1 MKNLKT
7 LEYYR
12 QNISQMNRPTVRQSL
27 VGDKLH
33 PDEEDQARIFLDVIE
48 RIDSH
53 APSMIEIGCSS
64 HSAYSQ
70 NFNDIFENECIN
82 ICIEIIEEHL
92 ALFKYEWEQS
102 SRTGFFYHGHCG
114 IPTHV
119 SEPVRAVESRGEHL
133 KIKQLLQNHN
143 IDILDILHMDIQ
155 GSEVSVLQEM
165 CDDDL
170 FDRVRYGFISV
181 HHNHNDCITILNKQ
195 NLEYLYN
202 SPDTGGCGDGLIV
215 YQNKNLT

>member
-7 LEYYR
+7 LQYYK
-12 QNISQMNRPTVRQSL
+12 QNISEMNRSTVLQNV
-27 VGDKLH
+27 VGGELH
-33 PDEEDQARIFLDVIE
+33 PAEKDQARIFLDVIE

-53 APSMIEIGCSS
+53 TPSMIEVGCSS

-70 NFNDIFENECIN
+70 TFNDIFENECTN
-82 ICIEIIEEHL
+82 VCIEIIEENL
-92 ALFKYEWEQS
+92 ALFKYAWEKN

-119 SEPVRAVESRGEHL
+119 CEPSTAVESRGKQL

-170 FDRVRYGFISV
+170 FDRVRYGFVSI
-181 HHNHNDCITILNKQ
+181 HDNHDDCIKILDKQ

-202 SPDTGGCGDGLIV
+202 SPDTGGYGDGLIV
-215 YQNKNLT
+215 YQNKDLT